1 MQRCAVGEGQ
11 GSAACRRRRHDRR
24 NRPLMPPLLPRSLQA
39 QAEPANEMDQLK
51 AVLARAK
58 AAQAKYAHYTQ
69 EKVR

>member
-1 MQRCAVGEGQ
+1 
-11 GSAACRRRRHDRR
+11 
-24 NRPLMPPLLPRSLQA
+24 MPPLLPRSLQA